1 MKRKEYAVSL
11 GLATSGKGRMSLE
24 ATAACD
30 KAEAEGTRFSDSKG
44 KAGTASAAP
53 VMGAKNDPEAAAIE
67 GFPVMFMPRFPND
80 WKTAEGK
87 LVGNRAV
94 CVHCSNSLLFNACA
108 NPEALNRDGEIVPVF
123 HGI

>member
-1 MKRKEYAVSL
+1 MKRKEYAVSK
-11 GLATSGKGRMSLE
+11 GLATAGKGRMSLE

-30 KAEAEGTRFSDSKG
+30 EAESKGMRFSDSKG
-44 KAGTASAAP
+44 KPGTVSAAP
-53 VMGAKNDPEAAAIE
+53 VMGAKNDPEAPAIE
-67 GFPVMFMPRFPND
+67 GFPVMYMPRFPND

-94 CVHCSNSLLFNACA
+94 CVNCKNSLLFNACP
-108 NPEALNRDGEIVPVF
+108 NPEALSRDGKIVPVF